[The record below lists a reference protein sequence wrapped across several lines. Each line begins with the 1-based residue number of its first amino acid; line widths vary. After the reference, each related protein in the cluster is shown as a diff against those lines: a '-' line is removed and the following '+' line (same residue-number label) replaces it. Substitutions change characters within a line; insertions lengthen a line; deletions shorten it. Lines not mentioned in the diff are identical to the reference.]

1 MTFKYCPDCGARL
14 SSRQLGDEGAVPWCD
29 GCGKPWFPVF
39 PVAVICLVRNEA
51 GEVLLLRQEYSS
63 KEYRN
68 LVSGYVVPG
77 ERCEE
82 TARREVEEETG
93 LRPVSVELKGTW
105 WFEKKQMMMVGF
117 FVDVLKAPLRLST
130 EVDDASWH
138 TPEEAVGLVH
148 PHSYSVS
155 RILSEMYLESVNKEA
170 E

>member
-51 GEVLLLRQEYSS
+51 GEVLLLRQEYIS

-93 LRPVSVELKGTW
+93 VRPVSVELKGTW